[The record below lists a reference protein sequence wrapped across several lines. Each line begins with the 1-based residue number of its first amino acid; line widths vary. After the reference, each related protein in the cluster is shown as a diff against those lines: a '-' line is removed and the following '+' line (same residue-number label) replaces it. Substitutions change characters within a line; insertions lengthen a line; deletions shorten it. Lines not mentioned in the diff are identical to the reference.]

1 MCTGVAKK
9 FLGKGV
15 VGVYGDMTN
24 SRKERG
30 AGMCHS
36 LVTAQGGDMWLQ
48 QQLVPLLVTR
58 QELCTEKS
66 LCQGGL
72 PHSAQG
78 PSPGRAEDAWKF
90 PQRAIKE

>member
-58 QELCTEKS
+58 QELCARGDCHTQLRDPALAELRMPGSS
-66 LCQGGL
+66 LK
-72 PHSAQG
+72 
-78 PSPGRAEDAWKF
+78 GR
-90 PQRAIKE
+90 

>member
-1 MCTGVAKK
+1 MAQVAYLSCCRLLMCTGVARK
-9 FLGKGV
+9 FIGKGV

-48 QQLVPLLVTR
+48 QQLVPLLGYQAGALYREV
-58 QELCTEKS
+58 S
-66 LCQGGL
+66 VPGGTATL
-72 PHSAQG
+72 SSRTPWQS
-78 PSPGRAEDAWKF
+78 
-90 PQRAIKE
+90 